1 VAVSNVELRVN
12 ATQAVTALRKV
23 DVQAK
28 KFNQT
33 VSGTGSKLKDA
44 NLGLRV
50 LPKGFFG
57 AAKGAS
63 AASLSF
69 KAAAASLA
77 TLLGPITAGITLI
90 AAFGKVFSTLA
101 AQDFATAKV
110 KTLGVE
116 VDTLTP
122 KLATLSNELSGQ
134 VSQLGLLEA
143 SYDVASAG
151 FGETSELIDVLKASQ
166 LGATGGFSDLATVTD
181 ATTSVLNAYG
191 LESDK
196 AAKIVD
202 GFVQTQND
210 GKIIVQQYAQ
220 QIGRLAPIAAGAG
233 VGIDELNAA
242 ISSVTATGVPVESTF
257 AGLRQVIASIQK
269 PTGEAAKAAKKLGI
283 DFSAS
288 ALSSKGLG
296 GVLQEIVDK
305 GGASEETLALLFG
318 SVEARTAV
326 LPLLNDQLESFNK
339 NLENQANAQDTAAQ
353 AAFTASN
360 TIQGQL
366 TRLGTAFTNLAGE
379 GSEFGAVIRETLK
392 VAAVTIEALAAAVK
406 IVFLPVRTLIA
417 LVSEVGKA
425 IGEAIGVD
433 ATNVLFDLEQGW
445 IAVKEGVTAFSDAVI
460 GVGKTV
466 GTVIGGIVK
475 KFIGAFE
482 AIAKFID
489 ENPVAQFILKFSG
502 IELIQTK
509 INELTTSFGQKVEEN
524 AEKTDKLK
532 KKIEETKTETDKLDG
547 AFAKIGDTLAT
558 GVSDALVGVVN
569 GTRSLA
575 DAARNLLSDIANQFL
590 RLGINTLLFSAFGGA
605 GGIFKNL
612 PTFAAGGRPP
622 VGRPSIVGERGPELF
637 VPSTAGTIIPND
649 EMGGM
654 TNNIVVNVAVDGGAS
669 VDAGENNSKQFGLAL
684 AAAIQSEIINQ
695 KRAGGLLA

>member
-1 VAVSNVELRVN
+1 MAVSNVELRVN
-12 ATQAVTALRKV
+12 ATQAITALRKV

-28 KFNQT
+28 KFNST
-33 VSGTGSKLKDA
+33 VNGTGSKLKDT

-69 KAAAASLA
+69 KAAAASLG
-77 TLLGPITAGITLI
+77 TLLGPITAGITVI

-116 VDTLTP
+116 VDALTP

-151 FGETSELIDVLKASQ
+151 FGETAELIDVLKASQ

-233 VGIDELNAA
+233 VSIDELNAA

-257 AGLRQVIASIQK
+257 AGLRQVIAAIQK

-283 DFSAS
+283 DFSAA

-326 LPLLNDQLESFNK
+326 LPLLNDQLVSFNK
-339 NLENQANAQDTAAQ
+339 NLENQANAQDTAAK

-379 GSEFGAVIRETLK
+379 GSEFGAIIRETLK
-392 VAAVTIEALAAAVK
+392 VAAVTVEALAAAVK

-417 LVSEVGKA
+417 LVSEVGMA

-433 ATNVLFDLEQGW
+433 AQNVLFDLEQGW
-445 IAVKEGVTAFSDAVI
+445 ITIKEAVTAFSDSVI
-460 GVGKTV
+460 AVGKTV

-475 KFIGAFE
+475 KFVQAFQ

-502 IELIQTK
+502 IKLIQEK
-509 INELTTSFGQKVEEN
+509 INQLQTEN
-524 AEKTDKLK
+524 GVIIEDNTDKTDKLGK
-532 KKIEETKTETDKLDG
+532 KVREVKTATDGLSD
-547 AFAKIGDTLAT
+547 AFKKIGDSIAT
-558 GVSDALVGVVN
+558 GVSDALVGAIQ
-569 GTRSLA
+569 GTKSLGE
-575 DAARNLLSDIANQFL
+575 AARNILNDISSQLL
-590 RLGINTLLFSAFGGA
+590 RLGVNTFLSSTFK
-605 GGIFKNL
+605 GIFSSL

-622 VGRPSIVGERGPELF
+622 VGRPSIVGERGPEIF

-649 EMGGM
+649 KISGGSM
-654 TNNIVVNVAVDGGAS
+654 TNNIVVNVSMEGG
-669 VDAGENNSKQFGLAL
+669 VDAQGGEQEGRELGRLIAV
-684 AAAIQSEIINQ
+684 AVQSEIIQQ